1 MVWIIARS
9 IKHCLDQWLLNYE
22 RLKRFSLEV
31 CQTIIW
37 AFQVAIVVKDSTA
50 NAGDTRDAASI
61 PGLGFLFP
69 LEEEMVSH
77 SSILAWKIPKTEEP
91 GRLQY
96 MRLQRAGHDWA
107 TEHANYKRS
116 VPLYSPHGLSP
127 GNPIIPSLP
136 TGEFLMPLSGKI
148 YPGLPFAMV
157 EFFWSVDWAEFY
169 VKTFFTL
176 PAQFFFFHFKPQ
188 L

>member
-1 MVWIIARS
+1 M
-9 IKHCLDQWLLNYE
+9 LNYE

-31 CQTIIW
+31 CQTIIR

-91 GRLQY
+91 GRIQS
-96 MRLQRAGHDWA
+96 MRLQGVRHD
-107 TEHANYKRS
+107 
-116 VPLYSPHGLSP
+116 
-127 GNPIIPSLP
+127 
-136 TGEFLMPLSGKI
+136 
-148 YPGLPFAMV
+148 
-157 EFFWSVDWAEFY
+157 
-169 VKTFFTL
+169 
-176 PAQFFFFHFKPQ
+176 
-188 L
+188 